1 MPESTK
7 EQLVYAV
14 RNMRNTKNTISE
26 VTYTYFYVDADE
38 EEEKNLRIILDNDVK
53 TFCHTTF
60 QYKESSESFSQ
71 WHSILKRINI
81 LYKYI
86 STVQMKDV
94 LLHTYELIELNRASF
109 EDDDSDEILG
119 GIRKF
124 TNDIIKVYQS
134 LIIKFRLYDWEDQD
148 IRKIATQIDWLKSKG
163 YHCLPMK
170 IKILTINQLNINDDL
185 LEEIKGTLFSRTEN
199 IQREGINALF
209 VLKEN
214 KGDISKILNY
224 IFEVFTVADSK
235 VYKELLILFAN
246 LIADGYTEDDFIN
259 HIIQLL
265 NCIHRNYNNY
275 GLDQDALLD
284 LLHYTNFVTGTLYI
298 KNPNDNYMIF
308 KKEDVKFND
317 VEIGFD
323 KGIEFMQRRN
333 SN

>member
-1 MPESTK
+1 
-7 EQLVYAV
+7 
-14 RNMRNTKNTISE
+14 
-26 VTYTYFYVDADE
+26 
-38 EEEKNLRIILDNDVK
+38 
-53 TFCHTTF
+53 
-60 QYKESSESFSQ
+60 
-71 WHSILKRINI
+71 
-81 LYKYI
+81 
-86 STVQMKDV
+86 MKDV

-224 IFEVFTVADSK
+224 ILKSSPLQT
-235 VYKELLILFAN
+235 
-246 LIADGYTEDDFIN
+246 
-259 HIIQLL
+259 
-265 NCIHRNYNNY
+265 
-275 GLDQDALLD
+275 
-284 LLHYTNFVTGTLYI
+284 
-298 KNPNDNYMIF
+298 
-308 KKEDVKFND
+308 VKFTKNYLFFLQ
-317 VEIGFD
+317 I
-323 KGIEFMQRRN
+323 
-333 SN
+333 